1 MISMHLFVSKQNLL
15 KLCCCFILAV
25 AIQISSNAF
34 PAERESAKT
43 LIIHYSRSGKTK
55 LISET
60 LANNIGADILEI
72 RDSKDRSGLW
82 GFIISGLDA
91 FRHVHTPI
99 EPENPDLTPYSVVII
114 ATPIWSWNVSTPIH
128 TLFERN
134 RFDGKKLILLT
145 SANIHIMKYE
155 QFGEEAP
162 FVKRYLKDYL
172 RDKRKAAMGEV
183 INAGGDFIGHYHFE
197 TQAKTDDQL
206 IDQTLQCV
214 EYVKEKLS

>member
-1 MISMHLFVSKQNLL
+1 MMTRHLFLSKQNLI
-15 KLCCCFILAV
+15 KLCCCFVV
-25 AIQISSNAF
+25 AFSVQISSSAF
-34 PAERESAKT
+34 PEERGAAKT

-60 LANNIGADILEI
+60 LAKNIGADILEI
-72 RDSKDRSGLW
+72 RDPKDRSGWW
-82 GFIISGLDA
+82 GFITSGLDA

-99 EPENPDLTPYSVVII
+99 KPEHPDLTPYSVVII
-114 ATPIWSWNVSTPIH
+114 ASPIWSWNVSTPIH

-145 SANIHIMKYE
+145 TANIHIMKYE

-162 FVKRYLKDYL
+162 FIKRYLKDYL
-172 RDKRKAAMGEV
+172 RDKRKAAVGEV